1 VYSVAKSA
9 VFASSLL
16 AVASRTKWL
25 PIGLIP
31 EEALITLMRNDMV
44 NHRRG
49 RDLSSVMA
57 RYAKR
62 LGF

>member
-1 VYSVAKSA
+1 VYSVTKSA
-9 VFASSLL
+9 IFPGSLL
-16 AVASRTKWL
+16 AVAARAKWL

-31 EEALITLMRNDMV
+31 EEPLIPLMRNDMV